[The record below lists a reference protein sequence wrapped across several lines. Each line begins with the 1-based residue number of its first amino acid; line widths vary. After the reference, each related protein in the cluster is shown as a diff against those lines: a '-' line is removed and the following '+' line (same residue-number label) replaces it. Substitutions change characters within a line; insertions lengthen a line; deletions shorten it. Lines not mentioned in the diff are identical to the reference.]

1 MKRMLRT
8 AVAVKLSALLL
19 AIAAPTVASAAT
31 DAYMDCS
38 LQSNA
43 CFGYASS
50 DSGPVNYTYQFDY
63 NRTDAILP
71 ADCTNQEDCRFDCR
85 DNPGSIRARLVV
97 FDANYN
103 VVATTDWVPGMCT
116 QDDSSFRKRMP

>member
-8 AVAVKLSALLL
+8 AIAVKLSALLL
-19 AIAAPTVASAAT
+19 AIATPTVASAAT
-31 DAYMDCS
+31 EAYIDCS

-50 DSGPVNYTYQFDY
+50 DSGPVNFTYRFDY
-63 NRTDAILP
+63 NGTDAILP
-71 ADCTNQEDCRFDCR
+71 EDCSGQECCLFDCR
-85 DNPGSIRARLVV
+85 HSPGPINVRLIV

-103 VVATTDWVPGMCT
+103 VVATTDWVPGSCT
-116 QDDSSFRKRMP
+116 QKESSFRKRLP

>member
-31 DAYMDCS
+31 EAYIDCS

-63 NRTDAILP
+63 NGTDAIFP
-71 ADCTNQEDCRFDCR
+71 ADCTNQEYCRFNCR
-85 DNPGSIRARLVV
+85 YSPGPIRARLIV

-116 QDDSSFRKRMP
+116 QEDIILP

>member
-1 MKRMLRT
+1 MKRILRT

-31 DAYMDCS
+31 EAYIDCS

-50 DSGPVNYTYQFDY
+50 DSGPVNFTYQFDY
-63 NRTDAILP
+63 NGVDAIFP
-71 ADCTNQEDCRFDCR
+71 EDCTNQEHCRFYCR
-85 DNPGSIRARLVV
+85 YSPGPISARLIV

-103 VVATTDWVPGMCT
+103 IVATTDWVPGLCT
-116 QDDSSFRKRMP
+116 QQDIILP